1 MKRIPKVLILLFL
14 CLLCVFAMAEE
25 EEVPLSVPEEVKAV
39 LQQNYDQYIILSSC
53 YTDSND
59 VLETEVE
66 DPDEIYAFLIQY
78 EDKYTLS
85 VVEKKD
91 GHYHLTASNPA
102 VQVNGILPDRL
113 LLDIVEEPKS
123 FEEMI
128 MKGKLSYCYVIG
140 ETEYCVTAD
149 SVLGS
154 SVWTIDNVFY
164 NNGDSQYTLI
174 WMPDVLCIRE
184 PERYKE
190 IFGKCSE
197 WSIPLLRQFTS
208 PELSSFSMEELLKYL
223 HYDDYA
229 SYIIDNTTVY
239 SFNDKNGTAFETI
252 EADEYIWCLF
262 SLDTWKAVGH
272 IQNDFSGFVQSSLT
286 APRIF
291 GRSDECKVI
300 IPDEAYRHYTSE
312 EIQSA
317 IDYLKKGYDD
327 SSSGCILW
335 RIEYDDRLCSED
347 LGDGLNGADEYEKVI
362 AFYTDFSFIDY
373 RYTFGFEDDYVE
385 DWIVYLGQKGDGSWE
400 IFARGRD

>member
-1 MKRIPKVLILLFL
+1 MKRITGILLMVLVLL
-14 CLLCVFAMAEE
+14 CLSWAASAEDKP
-25 EEVPLSVPEEVKAV
+25 VSVPEEAEAV
-39 LQQNYDQYIILSSC
+39 LQQNYGQYTVLSASYIDSC
-53 YTDSND
+53 YFY
-59 VLETEVE
+59 EEEVD
-66 DPDEIYAFLIQY
+66 DPEEIYAFLIQY
-78 EDKYTLS
+78 GDEYVLS
-85 VVEKKD
+85 VIEKTD
-91 GHYHLTASNPA
+91 GQFHLTVSKPA
-102 VQVNGILPDRL
+102 LVNGILPDRL

-123 FEEMI
+123 FEEMV
-128 MKGKLSYCYVIG
+128 MKGRLSYCYVIG

-190 IFGKCSE
+190 IFDKCSE
-197 WSIPLLRQFTS
+197 WSIPLLRQFSS
-208 PELSSFSMEELLKYL
+208 PELSFFSLEELLKYL

-229 SYIIDNTTVY
+229 SYIIENTTMY
-239 SFNDKNGTAFETI
+239 SFNEENGTAFETI

-262 SLDTWKAVGH
+262 TLDTWKAVGEV
-272 IQNDFSGFVQSSLT
+272 QNDFSGFVQSSLT

-291 GRSDECKVI
+291 GRSDECEVI
-300 IPDEAYRHYTSE
+300 IPDEAYRHYTPE

-335 RIEYDDRLCSED
+335 RIEYDDKLCSED

-373 RYTFGFEDDYVE
+373 RYTFGFEDDYVD
-385 DWIVYLGQKGDGSWE
+385 DWIVYLGQKDNGSWE
-400 IFARGRD
+400 IFAQGRD